1 LNGILEVGILVML
14 DLKKENVKSEIFLYV
29 YLLFNSSYMD
39 HITKLGNE
47 DKIASKL
54 IIVYIIC
61 NGLSN
66 RYSIVTETCVQVCIS
81 KFENKNA
88 EKCASLTKLV
98 NRDWNFPFPCF
109 NHHLSGSSPV
119 FMVRSLRFVNWSKN
133 KLKFENPT
141 QTN

>member
-1 LNGILEVGILVML
+1 
-14 DLKKENVKSEIFLYV
+14 
-29 YLLFNSSYMD
+29 MD

-66 RYSIVTETCVQVCIS
+66 RYSIVTETCAQVCIS

-88 EKCASLTKLV
+88 EKCFSLSHLLQQI
-98 NRDWNFPFPCF
+98 PF
-109 NHHLSGSSPV
+109 
-119 FMVRSLRFVNWSKN
+119 
-133 KLKFENPT
+133 
-141 QTN
+141 